1 MTMMPPNETSLQSI
15 ATAGQSLRTSSAATL
30 AAVDLPL
37 TLPYSPEDWPIG
49 AAMLQF
55 PSVTA
60 NGTSIRDAGPDRWR
74 QDFRVIAA
82 EGFTSVEIPSAWLP
96 IGEMTSREHQDLK
109 SVLTEIGLSICA
121 TSVVRRSIIDPKDA
135 LDNLAATHRAIDA
148 AAAVGSPLVCLGLHE
163 PLSPE
168 QLEVLWFWTVP
179 GATTPNDRAIWKTAA
194 ARYRELAQHA
204 AEVGVK
210 ISLELYEGT
219 YLGQASD
226 AVEFLHE
233 IDHPN
238 VGFNPDLGNLVR
250 AQEVIEPWESMAL
263 KTLPFANYWHVKNY
277 SRAEDPKA
285 GVYLTSPSPMPSG
298 VIDYRKAI
306 TFAIAHGFSG
316 AFLCENYGGDGLTV
330 SAGNRRYIQQLLTEL
345 Q

>member
-1 MTMMPPNETSLQSI
+1 MTKLSLPKEPFAQP
-15 ATAGQSLRTSSAATL
+15 GQSLRAASSALLSAI
-30 AAVDLPL
+30 DLPL
-37 TLPYSPEDWPIG
+37 TLPFSPEDWPIG

-74 QDFRVIAA
+74 RDLQVIKA

-96 IGEMTSREHQDLK
+96 IGDMTAQEHVELTR
-109 SVLTEIGLSICA
+109 VLADVGLGICA

-135 LDNLAATHRAIDA
+135 LANMEATHRAIDA

-163 PLSPE
+163 PLTPR

-179 GATTPNDRAIWKTAA
+179 GAMTPDDRDVWKTAA
-194 ARYRELAQHA
+194 ARYRQLAQHG

-219 YLGQASD
+219 YLGTASE
-226 AVEFLHE
+226 AVEFLQE

-250 AQEVIEPWESMAL
+250 AQEEIEPWESMAL

-277 SRAEDPKA
+277 ARAEDPKA

-306 TFAIAHGFSG
+306 TFAVAHGFSG
-316 AFLCENYGGDGLTV
+316 PFLCENYGGDGLTV
-330 SAGNRRYIQQLLTEL
+330 SAGNRRYIQQILDEIG
-345 Q
+345 